1 MINSTKLGRAIIV
14 GASVAGL
21 FASRAL
27 ADYFDEVVLVDKEA
41 LDGGCEPR
49 KAVPQGN
56 HIHGI
61 LTPTCHILERFFP
74 ELIDEMIEGGAHVFD
89 GGRDWKFNVY
99 GNFLVRGETGQTLI
113 GCTRPFFE
121 HHLRRSVLNVPNI
134 EIRTGFRFA
143 NWITGD
149 DIARVDGVVVENGDG
164 RVELIADLLIDA
176 RGRAST
182 LSKEL
187 AEFGF
192 DTPDIELVG
201 VDLGYTSRLYRA
213 PGFSQDWNLLILNP
227 SAPESWIGGLIEKVE
242 NEQFIVTQFGYF
254 GDHAPADDDGFL
266 KRAQSLDVPDIADFL
281 AIAEPVS
288 DFQRFGTGQTRMI
301 RFEKLDRFPDRLLV
315 IGDAVCNLNPIYGQ
329 GMTKAARES
338 GYLWDCLSDHLA
350 QNDSMDG
357 FETVF
362 RKDLP
367 GAGAEWAWQL
377 TSGADLGYP
386 QTTGERQA
394 IGPFMGWYIKR
405 LFMRSAKS
413 LDARERLFDT
423 LMLVNSPDNLF
434 KPGMIRHA
442 LLQSF

>member
-1 MINSTKLGRAIIV
+1 MNNSAKQGRAVIV

-27 ADYFDEVVLVDKEA
+27 ADYFDDVVLVDKEG

-61 LTPTCHILERFFP
+61 LTPTYHILERFLP
-74 ELIDEMIEGGAHVFD
+74 ELIDDLIDGGAHMFD

-113 GCTRPFFE
+113 GSTRPFFE
-121 HHLRRSVLNVPNI
+121 HYLRRSVSNVHNI
-134 EIRTGFRFA
+134 EIRTGLRFV

-149 DIARVDGVVVENGDG
+149 DNARVEGVVVENSDG
-164 RVELIADLLIDA
+164 KVDLTADLSIDA
-176 RGRAST
+176 RGHAST

-187 AEFGF
+187 KVLGF
-192 DTPDIELVG
+192 DAPEVEIVG

-213 PGFSQDWNLLILNP
+213 PDFSSDWNLLILNP

-266 KRAQSLDVPDIADFL
+266 KRAKSLDVPDIADFL
-281 AIAEPVS
+281 TIAEPVS
-288 DFQRFGTGQTRMI
+288 DFQRFGTRQTRMI
-301 RFEKLDRFPDRLLV
+301 RFDKLNRYPDRLLV

-338 GYLWDCLSDHLA
+338 GYLWDSLSDHLA

-357 FETVF
+357 FAEVF
-362 RKDLP
+362 RRNLP

-386 QTTGERQA
+386 QTTGKRQP
-394 IGPFMGWYIKR
+394 IGPFMGWYMKR

-423 LMLVNSPDNLF
+423 LMLVNPPQHLF

-442 LLQSF
+442 LGF